1 MKKVTFLAASLVVI
15 MSVSCSSS
23 TEEKTASTES
33 TTTEAVVE
41 EKTEVVEAISGENL
55 FSGKGCVACHQ
66 LENKTVGPALKDI
79 ATAYDGNKDGLI
91 AFLKEEAEAIV
102 DPAQAAIM
110 KPQLATTK
118 ALPAEELNAI
128 VDYILGSK

>member
-1 MKKVTFLAASLVVI
+1 MSLAVI
-15 MSVSCSSS
+15 IGTSCNSS
-23 TEEKTASTES
+23 TEEKTESTE
-33 TTTEAVVE
+33 TTTNEVAPVE
-41 EKTEVVEAISGENL
+41 EKTEVTEAISGENL

-79 ATAYDGNKDGLI
+79 AAAYDGNKDGLI

-102 DPAQAAIM
+102 DPAQAAVM
-110 KPQLATTK
+110 QPQLAATK

-128 VDYILGSK
+128 VDYILEAK

>member
-1 MKKVTFLAASLVVI
+1 MKKVTFLAMSLALI
-15 MSVSCSSS
+15 MSTSCSSS
-23 TEEKTASTES
+23 SEETTE
-33 TTTEAVVE
+33 TTTNEVAPVE
-41 EKTEVVEAISGENL
+41 EKIEVAEAISGKDL
-55 FSGKGCVACHQ
+55 YTAKGCVACHQ
-66 LENKTVGPALKDI
+66 VETKTVGPSIKDI
-79 ATAYDGNKDGLI
+79 AAAYDGNKDGLI

-128 VDYILGSK
+128 VDYILENK